1 MTKLNFGFHCGNFS
15 VALSG
20 NDMVLPGSADQPLRK
35 SLVPA
40 VNMDDTAGPYT
51 LRVKAAGSWVCD
63 LPVHVYWVGHPSQP
77 ESFLGVKANDSTELR
92 AALAVYQGKA
102 VELEFVPR

>member
-1 MTKLNFGFHCGNFS
+1 VPKHTFGFHCGSFS

-20 NDMVLPGSADQPLRK
+20 NDMVLPGSKDQPLRK

-40 VNMDDTAGPYT
+40 VKLNDTAGPYT
-51 LRVKAAGSWVCD
+51 LRVKSEGSWVCD
-63 LPVHVYWVGHPSQP
+63 LPVHVYWVGHAGQP
-77 ESFLGVKANDSTELR
+77 EPFLGVKAENSAELR
-92 AALAVYQGKA
+92 SALSVYQGKA